1 LFFVGYD
8 APSDRWIHLDIVSE
22 LAFGPFFALKTAAA
36 GDCLRRRHQVGG
48 IWTLHPDDSFWALLL
63 HNLLDKQA
71 IQAKHRDGLRS
82 LAKSAETESALVNE
96 LNALG
101 APEWSA
107 ARLLACSRA
116 GDWRTL
122 EGLAGALVSAWTRR
136 NRLATARTFV
146 ESRIARRMAHL
157 CSPLLR
163 HGFSVALV
171 GLDTAG
177 QPTLAT
183 RLEASLPAPVRRIAM
198 GRGTGYL
205 VGRFYKSIGRIV
217 IFDRYSLDA
226 LAAQPKNLPRDARAW
241 DSALSQ
247 VCPEPDLTL
256 VFDSPPEPSHERR
269 HEDVPTPGSQDRRY
283 LAPTGPLWRSA
294 IVDASRDPAMVR
306 RDVVALIW
314 RAYCRDQRGATTS

>member
-1 LFFVGYD
+1 MAIN
-8 APSDRWIHLDIVSE
+8 APHRTLAQSDK
-22 LAFGPFFALKTAAA
+22 F
-36 GDCLRRRHQVGG
+36 
-48 IWTLHPDDSFWALLL
+48 WTLCGLAAKKIRTD
-63 HNLLDKQA
+63 NLLDKQA

-96 LNALG
+96 LDALG

-122 EGLAGALVSAWTRR
+122 EGLAGALVSAWTRQ

-198 GRGTGYL
+198 GRWTGYL
-205 VGRFYKSIGRIV
+205 IGRFYKSIGRIV
-217 IFDRYSLDA
+217 IFDRHSLDA
-226 LAAQPKNLPRDARAW
+226 LAAQPQVLPRDARKW
-241 DSALSQ
+241 DWALSH

-256 VFDSPPEPSHERR
+256 VFDLPPEPSHERR
-269 HEDVPTPGSQDRRY
+269 HEE
-283 LAPTGPLWRSA
+283 
-294 IVDASRDPAMVR
+294 DPPPAQHRQEEKEEEEVEDGAAHQVR
-306 RDVVALIW
+306 AWMLEICSW
-314 RAYCRDQRGATTS
+314 IFSICGISG